1 MAGDVA
7 ERRHRCHRG
16 RALPH
21 RRTFAP
27 AARRRYR
34 SRDATVSPGAPD
46 TRPHLEAAPL
56 RIVFF
61 GSSDFAIPSL
71 KALQTGGHAPDL
83 VVTKPDAPRGRGRK
97 IYDSDVKLAAQEL
110 GLACSQPADVHA
122 PEFLDE
128 LKKLGP
134 DLGVVVSYGVI
145 LKPELLELP
154 KLGMINAHASLLPLY
169 RGAAPIQRAIR
180 DGQAET
186 GVTIMRIVEALD
198 AGDVLLTKPTK
209 IDPRENAGMLRER
222 LAELSG
228 VALLEALALLA
239 KGKPKYT
246 PQDPS
251 KATYAP
257 KVEKEHGVINWKLPA
272 KEIDLLVRAMTPK
285 PGAQTR
291 LGSKRFIVMEGTVEQ
306 DLYGMGIPG
315 GLQSSGEEGIRVCT
329 GKDIYRIT
337 RIKPDN
343 GRNMTAGEFVRGHH
357 IAPDARFG

>member
-1 MAGDVA
+1 M
-7 ERRHRCHRG
+7 
-16 RALPH
+16 
-21 RRTFAP
+21 
-27 AARRRYR
+27 
-34 SRDATVSPGAPD
+34 
-46 TRPHLEAAPL
+46 

-71 KALQTGGHAPDL
+71 KALKAGGFPPDL
-83 VVTKPDAPRGRGRK
+83 VVTKPDAARGRGRK
-97 IYDSDVKLAAQEL
+97 IYDSEVKLAAEEL
-110 GLACSQPADVHA
+110 GLPCQQPADPHG
-122 PEFLDE
+122 EDFLASLRK
-128 LKKLGP
+128 LKP
-134 DLGVVVSYGVI
+134 DLGIVVSYGVI
-145 LKPELLELP
+145 LKPEMLTLP
-154 KLGMINAHASLLPLY
+154 KHALINAHASLLPLY

-180 DGQAET
+180 EGQTET
-186 GVTIMRIVEALD
+186 GVTIMRIVEQLD
-198 AGDVLLTKPTK
+198 AGDVLLTKVTK
-209 IDPRENAGMLRER
+209 IDPRENAGQLRER

-228 VALLEALALLA
+228 VALLEALALIA
-239 KGKPKYT
+239 KGKAKYT
-246 PQDPS
+246 PQDAS

>member
-1 MAGDVA
+1 
-7 ERRHRCHRG
+7 
-16 RALPH
+16 
-21 RRTFAP
+21 
-27 AARRRYR
+27 
-34 SRDATVSPGAPD
+34 
-46 TRPHLEAAPL
+46 L

-71 KALQTGGHAPDL
+71 KALVDGGCAPVL

-97 IYDSDVKLAAQEL
+97 IYDSEVKLAAQEL
-110 GLACSQPADVHA
+110 GLPCEQPADPHDA
-122 PEFLDE
+122 EFVERLATS
-128 LKKLGP
+128 KP
-134 DLGVVVSYGVI
+134 DLGIVVSYGVI
-145 LKPELLELP
+145 LKPALIGLP
-154 KLGMINAHASLLPLY
+154 KHGLINAHASLLPLY

-180 DGQAET
+180 DGQTET
-186 GVTIMRIVEALD
+186 GITIMRIVEALD
-198 AGDVLLTKPTK
+198 AGDILLAKSTK
-209 IDPRENAGMLRER
+209 IDPRENAGQLRDR

-228 VALLEALALLA
+228 AALLEAVALIDNGNA
-239 KGKPKYT
+239 KFT
-246 PQDPS
+246 PQDND

-257 KVEKEHGVINWKLPA
+257 KVEKEHGVISWKLPA
-272 KEIDLLVRAMTPK
+272 VQIDLLVRAMTPK